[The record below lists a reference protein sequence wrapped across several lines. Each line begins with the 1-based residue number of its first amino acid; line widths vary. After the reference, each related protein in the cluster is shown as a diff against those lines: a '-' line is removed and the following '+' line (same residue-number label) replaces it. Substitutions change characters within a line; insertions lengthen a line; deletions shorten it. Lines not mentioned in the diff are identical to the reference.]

1 MGRPA
6 DFSVARSGCPAV
18 EHGREESIGAVAVR
32 PQAQVIPIRGQRH
45 VPAGQDLRDR
55 HDLELRVG
63 RQEGLHTGVA
73 TKAHE
78 RKKRERLCR
87 YVARP
92 AISEKRLSLTP
103 NDNVRYD
110 VKGFTN
116 VAGAWMRRSDQLK
129 TPCQDG
135 ATHVLFEPLDFIARL
150 ASLIPIP
157 RVHLTRFHGVF
168 A

>member
-73 TKAHE
+73 AKAHE
-78 RKKRERLCR
+78 HKKRERLCR
-87 YVARP
+87 YVARS

-103 NDNVRYD
+103 NGNVRY
-110 VKGFTN
+110 
-116 VAGAWMRRSDQLK
+116 QLK
-129 TPCQDG
+129 TPYRDG
-135 ATHVLFEPLDFIARL
+135 TTHVERNRGPK
-150 ASLIPIP
+150 
-157 RVHLTRFHGVF
+157 
-168 A
+168 